1 MTLWDV
7 KWKDENRC
15 ENDLEKNGG
24 KNESKTSFIVFY
36 RVVFLIAGFLGLRA
50 TQVEF
55 IQTQS
60 LAKAAGAS
68 TAPSRQGKPGKGE
81 TRETCAFFV
90 YFEDCDLQ
98 FGLKIWLK
106 GGILPKAKMRSSTA

>member
-1 MTLWDV
+1 M
-7 KWKDENRC
+7 E
-15 ENDLEKNGG
+15 EKT
-24 KNESKTSFIVFY
+24 KAKHRLSCFIMLF
-36 RVVFLIAGFLGLRA
+36 FLIGGLLGLRA

-106 GGILPKAKMRSSTA
+106 GGILPKARMRSSTA